1 MVTSKRRYCQSLF
14 ECAYS
19 RGKRSRIELALTS
32 ARREL
37 INLLLFIKWSWVP
50 LALQTA
56 VNARNL
62 VEANAYS
69 RPSIQYDALVRLAV
83 VSDQFP
89 VICTPTHIAF
99 APGSGPVSSPERV
112 QRGITCGLP
121 LRSLATLPRVGHMA
135 SIDNWTNSMTLFG
148 RWSKKIPKSS
158 HSILSSSYYVLNTWI
173 CSSFTS

>member
-1 MVTSKRRYCQSLF
+1 MEIMGCTCLRNMGQVQTIIKCRVNIWLLDRTMVVQPSYGRRF
-14 ECAYS
+14 
-19 RGKRSRIELALTS
+19 KKV
-32 ARREL
+32 
-37 INLLLFIKWSWVP
+37 LLL
-50 LALQTA
+50 
-56 VNARNL
+56 NARNL

-135 SIDNWTNSMTLFG
+135 SIHNWTNSMTLFG

-158 HSILSSSYYVLNTWI
+158 HSIFSSSYYVLNTWI